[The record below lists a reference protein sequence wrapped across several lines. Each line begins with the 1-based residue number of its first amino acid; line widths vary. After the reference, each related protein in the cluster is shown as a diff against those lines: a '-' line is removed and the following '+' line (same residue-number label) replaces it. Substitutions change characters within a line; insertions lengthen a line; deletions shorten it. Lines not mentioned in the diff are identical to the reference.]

1 MPKITDRG
9 LRLDDGTWITYR
21 RMANDSQV
29 RDDVMR
35 ILQSMPATYAPRN
48 PLIQRL
54 LLFQTFLNGNVYLEW
69 TNLAGQK
76 ILYRHTHTNGLQKME
91 NGKWVKSNRTLHE
104 FLRHNNITEKPI
116 PDSFWGNIS

>member
-1 MPKITDRG
+1 MPKITDNG

-21 RMANDSQV
+21 QMANNSQI

-54 LLFQTFLNGNVYLEW
+54 FLFQTFLNGNVYLEW
-69 TNLAGQK
+69 TNLFDEK
-76 ILYRHTHTNGLQKME
+76 ILYRHNYKNGLQKME

-104 FLRHNNITEKPI
+104 FLRHDNIEEKPI
-116 PDSFWGNIS
+116 SDSFWDNIS